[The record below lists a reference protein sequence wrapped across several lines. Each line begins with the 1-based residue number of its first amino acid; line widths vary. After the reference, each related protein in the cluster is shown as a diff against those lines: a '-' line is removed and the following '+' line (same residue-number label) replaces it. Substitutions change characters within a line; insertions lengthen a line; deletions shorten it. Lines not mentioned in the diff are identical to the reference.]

1 MGQLDYNELLAF
13 ILVGFALMGS
23 PGPASLSC
31 AAMGAAY
38 DVRTARNYLFGAT
51 FGAMLVVAGV
61 AAGVFAAIIAIPH
74 ATQVLTVIATAYLG
88 YLAFTAILEN
98 TLGHLSQAEG
108 IVKLPV
114 GEQPGIR
121 GDLGTVEFKLQS
133 IATAPPVGEPASPEN
148 VPGFMSGLILN
159 LSNPKAYAAFAALF
173 SGFQLFPQSP
183 VQSTY
188 LQVFVCYAILW
199 VVNPAWLYA
208 GNALRHTLRNEK
220 TSRSVNIGFAVLLVA
235 SVLIALLL

>member
-1 MGQLDYNELLAF
+1 MQDRVAKLPDDNLFLPDFCDMGTVFTVVVVGALLAF

-38 DVRTARNYLFGAT
+38 DFRTARNYLFGVT

-61 AAGVFAAIIAIPH
+61 AAGVFAAIIAIPL
-74 ATQVLTVIATAYLG
+74 AAEVLTVVAIAYLG
-88 YLAFTAILEN
+88 YLAF
-98 TLGHLSQAEG
+98 
-108 IVKLPV
+108 K
-114 GEQPGIR
+114 
-121 GDLGTVEFKLQS
+121 
-133 IATAPPVGEPASPEN
+133 IATAPPVGEAASLEDA
-148 VPGFMSGLILN
+148 PGFMTGLILN

-188 LQVFVCYAILW
+188 VQVFVCYAILCI
-199 VVNPAWLYA
+199 VNPAWLYA
-208 GNALRHTLRNEK
+208 GSALRNMLRDEK
-220 TSRSVNIGFAVLLVA
+220 TSRRVNIAFAVLLVA
-235 SVLIALLL
+235 SVLIVVLL

>member
-1 MGQLDYNELLAF
+1 VGQIDYNELLAF

-23 PGPASLSC
+23 PGPASLSR

-38 DVRTARNYLFGAT
+38 DIRTARNYLFGVT

-74 ATQVLTVIATAYLG
+74 ATQVLTVIAIAYLG
-88 YLAFTAILEN
+88 YLAF
-98 TLGHLSQAEG
+98 
-108 IVKLPV
+108 K
-114 GEQPGIR
+114 
-121 GDLGTVEFKLQS
+121 
-133 IATAPPVGEPASPEN
+133 IATAPPVGEPASPED

-188 LQVFVCYAILW
+188 VQVFLCFAILCI
-199 VVNPAWLYA
+199 VNPAWLYA
-208 GNALRHTLRNEK
+208 GNALRHLLRNEK
-220 TSRSVNIGFAVLLVA
+220 TSRRVNMGFAVLLVA
-235 SVLIALLL
+235 SVLLTVFL

>member
-1 MGQLDYNELLAF
+1 MGQIDYNELLAF

-38 DVRTARNYLFGAT
+38 DVRTARNYLFGVT

-74 ATQVLTVIATAYLG
+74 ATQVLTVIAIAYLG
-88 YLAFTAILEN
+88 YLAF
-98 TLGHLSQAEG
+98 
-108 IVKLPV
+108 K
-114 GEQPGIR
+114 
-121 GDLGTVEFKLQS
+121 
-133 IATAPPVGEPASPEN
+133 IATAPPVGEPASPED

-173 SGFQLFPQSP
+173 SGFQLFPQSA

-188 LQVFVCYAILW
+188 VQVFVCYAILCI
-199 VVNPAWLYA
+199 VNPAWLYA

-220 TSRSVNIGFAVLLVA
+220 TSRRVNIGFAVLLVA
-235 SVLIALLL
+235 SVLLALLL